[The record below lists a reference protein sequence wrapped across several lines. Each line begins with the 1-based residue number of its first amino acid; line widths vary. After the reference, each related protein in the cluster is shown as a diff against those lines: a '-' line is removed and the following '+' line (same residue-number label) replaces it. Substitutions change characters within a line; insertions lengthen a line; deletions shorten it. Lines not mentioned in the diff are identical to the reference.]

1 MKVFQQ
7 LNLIS
12 DDPHPSLHPRG
23 PEITWRQFIA
33 TLLGQK
39 DDILLSNLKNVL
51 AERLNSESRVNAL
64 EDLGLLNEELINK
77 KTTPLDTVTTY
88 LQNRLAF
95 GPDERDLIL
104 MRHEVKI
111 EWPNGKEEQR
121 NINLVVYGEQNL
133 KRSKSIDGLPNKGFS
148 AMAKTV
154 GYPAAIA
161 GQMILNGEIQ
171 KKGIVMPF
179 R

>member
-1 MKVFQQ
+1 M
-7 LNLIS
+7 
-12 DDPHPSLHPRG
+12 
-23 PEITWRQFIA
+23 A

-51 AERLNSESRVNAL
+51 IDRLSSETRVEAL
-64 EDLGLLNEELINK
+64 EELGLLNDELINK
-77 KTTPLDTVTTY
+77 KSTPLETITTY

-95 GPDERDLIL
+95 GPDERDLIV
-104 MRHEVKI
+104 MRHEVRI

-133 KRSKSIDGLPNKGFS
+133 ERSSKSADGLSSTKGFS

-161 GQMILNGEIQ
+161 GQMVLNGVSVFFESFGPKPIET
-171 KKGIVMPF
+171 I
-179 R
+179 

>member
-1 MKVFQQ
+1 M
-7 LNLIS
+7 
-12 DDPHPSLHPRG
+12 
-23 PEITWRQFIA
+23 A

-51 AERLNSESRVNAL
+51 IDRLQSETRVEAL
-64 EDLGLLNEELINK
+64 EELGLLNDELINK
-77 KTTPLDTVTTY
+77 KSTPLETITTY

-104 MRHEVKI
+104 MRHEVRI

-133 KRSKSIDGLPNKGFS
+133 ERSSKSTDGLSTKGFS

-161 GQMILNGEIQ
+161 GQMVLNGVSVLVTKI
-171 KKGIVMPF
+171 
-179 R
+179 